1 MDLLEYMGK
10 EVFARYD
17 IPVSKGMICTT
28 PDEAEDAAADI
39 GGQVVVKAQVQVGGR
54 GKAGGIQLADSPAQA
69 REHASKILGMDIK
82 GHTVERVWVEAST
95 DIADEYYA
103 AILLDR
109 REGRPLAM
117 CSAEGGVDIEEVA
130 ERDPEAIRRIHIDPL
145 VGFKAF
151 HANYLVGTLDAGA
164 RKGAAEIF
172 AKLYRAFVDGDCS
185 LVEVNPLVLT
195 TDGRVHALDAK
206 VTVDDNAFFRH
217 DDYLAYRDILV
228 TDDQEK
234 IAMEKDIAY
243 VKLDGSVGVLGNG
256 AGLVMSTLDVV
267 NHAGGKPA
275 NFLDVGGG
283 ASADQISAALE
294 IILGDPQVRSV
305 LVNIFGG
312 ITRCDLVAQGIIEA
326 LGRVELKVPMVVR
339 LDGTNAEAGRKLLAD
354 AQLDRVEA
362 APTMLQA
369 AQLAVEHAGG

>member
-1 MDLLEYMGK
+1 
-10 EVFARYD
+10 
-17 IPVSKGMICTT
+17 
-28 PDEAEDAAADI
+28 
-39 GGQVVVKAQVQVGGR
+39 
-54 GKAGGIQLADSPAQA
+54 
-69 REHASKILGMDIK
+69 
-82 GHTVERVWVEAST
+82 
-95 DIADEYYA
+95 
-103 AILLDR
+103 
-109 REGRPLAM
+109 
-117 CSAEGGVDIEEVA
+117 
-130 ERDPEAIRRIHIDPL
+130 
-145 VGFKAF
+145 
-151 HANYLVGTLDAGA
+151 
-164 RKGAAEIF
+164 
-172 AKLYRAFVDGDCS
+172 
-185 LVEVNPLVLT
+185 
-195 TDGRVHALDAK
+195 
-206 VTVDDNAFFRH
+206 
-217 DDYLAYRDILV
+217 
-228 TDDQEK
+228 
-234 IAMEKDIAY
+234 MEKDIAY